1 MAINQTDLDALD
13 KAIASGALEVR
24 LEGRSVKY
32 RDVSQLIEARKHLAS
47 LLATQQGGR
56 RGSTYHF
63 TFQTGRGF

>member
-1 MAINQTDLDALD
+1 MAISQTDLDALD

-32 RDVSQLIEARKHLAS
+32 RDIPELIAARQHIAG

-63 TFQTGRGF
+63 NFQTGRGF